1 MSDKVIAVPTLGD
14 FLLRAAN
21 NWPDRDALVFPD
33 SRQTYAELTE
43 RSYARARSLLA
54 LGIGAGDH
62 VGILMPNC
70 PEYLE
75 LIFATALIGGV
86 SVPVSDRYKAR
97 ELAYVIANADLGI
110 LFTTDI
116 VSEFT
121 DFAGLLQ
128 AALPG
133 LEGATDPTALALSD
147 APKLKSVIM
156 MGASSPAG
164 FLNRV
169 DFEGIEGKATL
180 ADVDALRIR
189 TRLRDIC
196 MLNYTS
202 GTTANPKGC
211 ILTHEAV
218 VRNGMTITR
227 ARWNLSENDRI
238 WDPLP
243 IFHMSLFMPILAAMD
258 SGAAVL
264 TMRRFEAGEALSY
277 MKRERCTGFF
287 SFFPTIAASVI
298 NHPDFASFNVSSIR
312 HMVNVAPPD
321 VLRQFQ
327 AAFPEAIQY
336 SCFGL
341 AENSGFLCM
350 TQATDSI
357 EIRTTTCGPALPGAA
372 TKIVDPDTGKTIPLG
387 EEGEIAVR
395 SYSSMEGYYKDPE
408 KTAATIKNGWIHTG
422 DRGSQD
428 ADGRIRF
435 LGRFKEMLKV
445 GGENVAAVEIES
457 FLSGHPAVK
466 LVQIVGVPD
475 ERLQEVAAAFIELR
489 PGATAAPEEFVEM
502 CQGQIASF
510 KIPRY
515 VQFVDEWPMSAT
527 KIQKSKLIEME
538 LGDRLMR

>member
-1 MSDKVIAVPTLGD
+1 MSKYVEVATMGD
-14 FLLRAAN
+14 FLVRAAE
-21 NWPDRDALVFPD
+21 NWPEQDALVFPD
-33 SRQTYAELTE
+33 SRQTYAQLAE
-43 RSYARARSLLA
+43 RSYARARGLIA
-54 LGIGAGDH
+54 LGVGAGDH
-62 VGILMPNC
+62 VGMLMPNC

-86 SVPVSDRYKAR
+86 SVPISDRYKAR
-97 ELAYVIANADLGI
+97 ELAYVVDNADLCV

-121 DFAGLLQ
+121 DFAALLQ
-128 AALPG
+128 SALPG
-133 LEGATDPTALALSD
+133 LNDAADPTALSLAD
-147 APKLKSVIM
+147 APKLRSVVM
-156 MGASSPAG
+156 MGESSPSG
-164 FLNRV
+164 FLPRA
-169 DFEGIEGKATL
+169 DFEALETQATD
-180 ADVDALRIR
+180 ADVDGLRIQ

-218 VRNGMTITR
+218 VRNGMTINR
-227 ARWNLSENDRI
+227 ARWNLTEKDRL

-264 TMRRFEAGEALSY
+264 TMRRFEVGEALAY
-277 MKRERCTGFF
+277 MKREGCTGFF

-298 NHPDFASFNVSSIR
+298 NHPDFADFDVSKVR

-327 AAFPEAIQY
+327 DAFPNAIQY

-350 TQATDSI
+350 TQPTDSV

-372 TKIVDPDTGKTIPLG
+372 AKVVDPDTRETLPLG
-387 EEGEIAVR
+387 QEGEIAVR

-408 KTAATIKNGWIHTG
+408 KTAATIKDGWIHTG

-428 ADGRIRF
+428 AEGRIRF

-475 ERLQEVAAAFIELR
+475 ERLQEVAAAFVELR
-489 PGATAAPEEFVEM
+489 PGATAKPEEFVEM

-515 VQFVDEWPMSAT
+515 VQFVDDWPMSAT
-527 KIQKSKLIEME
+527 KIQKSKLAEMD
-538 LGDRLMR
+538 LGERLMR